1 MSDLLATLERV
12 RILDQAEELAA
23 MILESDLAENYFKC
37 FYKLRSSEESQK
49 KIRDFVKIKERYEEV
64 QRFGAHHPDY
74 KEVMQS
80 VWKVKRTMDLDQHVA
95 EFKKAETQ
103 LQMLLDEIS
112 AIIGH
117 SVSKNIK
124 VPANVPFGAVSSRC
138 GSCGSGGCR

>member
-1 MSDLLATLERV
+1 MLATLERV

-37 FYKLRSSEESQK
+37 LYRLRTSEESQK

-80 VWKVKRTMDLDQHVA
+80 IWKVKRTMDLDKNVA
-95 EFKKAETQ
+95 EFRKAENQ
-103 LQMLLDEIS
+103 LQALLDEIS
-112 AIIGH
+112 VIIGH

-138 GSCGSGGCR
+138 GECGTGGCN